1 VSAAA
6 GPPADT
12 EALVGRDFAAMLRSR
27 ATAFGLV
34 IGASIALAAGAAF
47 GGVAAAVIAPVVWCV
62 VVIGCMFVSA
72 ERSSERKF
80 YLAYADGVGLNY
92 LGDWEL
98 LPLTPLLGEGDDRR
112 IEHYMNGPLRGEAR
126 DLRCALALYTVV
138 HSHGTGRDGQRGAST
153 SNKYTI
159 CAVDIEAGL
168 TRFPGIYLYPRKDLL
183 DRLAGEGTMST
194 AGLERIELESSA
206 FGERYDLWVVPDQDE
221 LVLRQLFAPTL
232 VMWLAEHPLQPFFE
246 YSAGT
251 LVVFVRG
258 HLHDAG
264 HLDWLLDASRHLAAR
279 FAAEVA
285 EAVRAE

>member
-6 GPPADT
+6 SAPADT
-12 EALVGRDFAAMLRSR
+12 EALVGRDFGAMLRSR
-27 ATAFGLV
+27 STAFGLV
-34 IGASIALAAGAAF
+34 VGASIALAAGAAF
-47 GGVAAAVIAPVVWCV
+47 GGLAAAMIAPLAWCAV
-62 VVIGCMFVSA
+62 VVACMFVSA

-80 YLAYADGVGLNY
+80 FIAFAEGAGLDY
-92 LGDWEL
+92 VSDWEL
-98 LPLTPLLGEGDDRR
+98 LPLTPLLGAGDDRR
-112 IEHYMNGPLRGEAR
+112 IEHYMSGRLGGEGR
-126 DLRCALALYTVV
+126 DLRCALALYTVERD
-138 HSHGTGRDGQRGAST
+138 HGSGHGSEYRVST
-153 SNKYTI
+153 SNPYTI

-183 DRLAGEGTMST
+183 DRLAAEGTMST
-194 AGLERIELESSA
+194 SGLKQIEVESSA
-206 FGERYDLWVVPDQDE
+206 FAERYDVWAVPDLDE
-221 LVLRQLFAPTL
+221 IVVRQLFAPTL
-232 VMWLAEHPLQPFFE
+232 VMWLAEHPLQPYFE

-285 EAVRAE
+285 EAA

>member
-6 GPPADT
+6 SAPADT

-34 IGASIALAAGAAF
+34 IGASIALAVGAAL
-47 GGVAAAVIAPVVWCV
+47 GGLTAAVIAPVGWCAV
-62 VVIGCMFVSA
+62 VLGCMFVSA
-72 ERSSERKF
+72 EHSSERKF
-80 YLAYADGVGLNY
+80 FIAFAEGVGLDY
-92 LGDWEL
+92 ASDWQL
-98 LPLTPLLGEGDDRR
+98 LPLTPLLGAGDDRR
-112 IEHYMNGPLRGEAR
+112 IEHYMSGRLGGEGG
-126 DLRCALALYTVV
+126 DLRCALALYTVERD
-138 HSHGTGRDGQRGAST
+138 HGSNHDDRHRIST
-153 SNKYTI
+153 SNEYTI

-168 TRFPGIYLYPRKDLL
+168 TRFPGIYLYPHKDLL
-183 DRLAGEGTMST
+183 DRLAAEGTMST
-194 AGLERIELESSA
+194 SGLKHIEVESSA
-206 FGERYDLWVVPDQDE
+206 FAERYDVWAVPDLDE
-221 LVLRQLFAPTL
+221 IVVRQLFAPTL
-232 VMWLAEHPLQPFFE
+232 VMWLAEHPLQPYFE

-285 EAVRAE
+285 EAA